1 MVAVWYNPGFAA
13 MASFNIGKKDG
24 IAMKLGTMLSDVS
37 GALFRRPATENYP
50 FVRQRNPMRLRSFL
64 KWNSQV
70 CTGCGLCAMDCPAN
84 AIQVTILDR
93 KEKRFVFSYHTDQC
107 LFCGQCVESCRQG
120 SLRMVNDQWE
130 LASLDKKAF
139 VVNLGEVDDITRVMA
154 GKAAGGPE
162 TPAKA

>member
-1 MVAVWYNPGFAA
+1 MRF
-13 MASFNIGKKDG
+13 
-24 IAMKLGTMLSDVS
+24 GTMLSDVT

-50 FVRQRNPMRLRSFL
+50 SVRQLNPPRLRSFL
-64 KWNSQV
+64 KWNQQA

-84 AIQVTILDR
+84 AIHVTILDK

-120 SLRMVNDQWE
+120 SLSMVNDQWE
-130 LASLDKKAF
+130 LAALDKTHF
-139 VVNLGEVDDITRVMA
+139 LVNFGDADDIAKVLA
-154 GKAAGGPE
+154 GKPASGPE